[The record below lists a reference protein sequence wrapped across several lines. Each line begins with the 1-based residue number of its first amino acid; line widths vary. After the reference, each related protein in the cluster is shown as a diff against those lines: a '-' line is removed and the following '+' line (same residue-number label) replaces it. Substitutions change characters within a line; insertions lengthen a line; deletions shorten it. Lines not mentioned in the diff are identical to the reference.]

1 MGELTAASTRA
12 AVQRYLAALNA
23 HDADAV
29 AGCVSV
35 DFVNEHTAAL
45 GRTVVG
51 RARYR
56 ARLDGFLAEFV
67 DLRYEVEE
75 LLVDADRAAVA
86 YRMSFRLASAGR
98 APVRI
103 RGVFRFRVDA
113 DGLIAHRVD
122 YWDSGEVHRQLAGA
136 PEPPPVP
143 GSGAGG
149 PA

>member
-29 AGCVSV
+29 AGCVSA

-51 RARYR
+51 RSRYR
-56 ARLDGFLAEFV
+56 SRLDGFLAEFV

-75 LLVDADRAAVA
+75 LLADGDRAAVA

-103 RGVFRFRVDA
+103 RGVFRFRVDP

-122 YWDSGEVHRQLAGA
+122 YWDSGEVHRQLADA
-136 PEPPPVP
+136 TDPPPVP